1 MSVNGKNSNLY
12 NLYSITN
19 NIRAVLRAN
28 ITRETNNFLSIKQRK
43 NSSAEETLKKR
54 IIKAK
59 ALVNT

>member
-1 MSVNGKNSNLY
+1 MSVNGKNRNLY
-12 NLYSITN
+12 NLYSITS